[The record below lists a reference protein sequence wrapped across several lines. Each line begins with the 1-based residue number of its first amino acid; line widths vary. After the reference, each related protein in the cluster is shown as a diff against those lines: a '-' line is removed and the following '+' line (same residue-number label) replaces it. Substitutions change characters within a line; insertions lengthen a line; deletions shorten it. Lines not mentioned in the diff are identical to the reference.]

1 MERFFRGGSTTPT
14 SHRFVGWGFGR
25 EARCVLHGAGFKDM
39 DCRDERQDGGF
50 PYVVHHG
57 AVQGVT
63 GSAHE
68 WVVSESASVLIDC
81 GLFQGRDTGPA
92 GASASDLSIDFD
104 ISRIQAVVLTH
115 VHIDHVGRLPWL
127 FAAGYDGP
135 VFCSEPSARLLP
147 IVLEDAFKLGIS
159 RQPDRVEA
167 FLTLLEQRLVAVPY
181 EKWQPL
187 PLAEESAFIQ
197 LLPAGHIL
205 GSASVSCRDSQGHV
219 GARLAP
225 ILRSAQPPY
234 RADCLVIEST
244 YGDRL
249 HEGRAARSARLER
262 ALMRAMEDKG
272 TLLIPAFSIGR
283 TQELLYELEGLIHRH
298 RSAPLNE
305 HLDWDE
311 LPIILDSPLASRFT
325 QVYRELDDFWDAEA
339 RERLDEGR
347 RPLSFEQLLTVD
359 DHDAHVR
366 MVRHLAESA
375 RPAVVIAA
383 SGMCAGGRIMNYL
396 KAMLGDPRHN
406 LLFVG
411 YQAWGTPGR
420 VIQQQGQGGE
430 VVLDHQRYS
439 IAVPVTSI
447 SGYSAHGDQRDLLD
461 FVEGMEDWPE
471 EIRVVHGDPKAK
483 AGLKAALEE
492 EYQRRGMDVVVCC
505 PG

>member
-1 MERFFRGGSTTPT
+1 
-14 SHRFVGWGFGR
+14 
-25 EARCVLHGAGFKDM
+25 M
-39 DCRDERQDGGF
+39 DCRDETLDGGF
-50 PYVVHHG
+50 PFVVHHG

-68 WVVSESASVLIDC
+68 WVVSEDASVLIDC
-81 GLFQGRDTGPA
+81 GLFQGRDVGPS

-104 ISRIQAVVLTH
+104 ISRIRAVVLTH

-127 FAAGYDGP
+127 FAAGYGGP
-135 VFCSEPSARLLP
+135 VYCSEPSARLLP

-167 FLTLLEQRLVAVPY
+167 FLTLLKQRLVAVPY
-181 EKWQPL
+181 EAWTAVPL
-187 PLAEESAFIQ
+187 GDDKVFIQ

-205 GSASVSCRDSQGHV
+205 GSASVSCRDAQGHV
-219 GARLAP
+219 TVFSGDLGARLAP
-225 ILRSAQPPY
+225 ILRSAQSPY

-262 ALMRAMEDKG
+262 ALVRAMEDKG

-298 RSAPLNE
+298 QSARMNA

-311 LPIILDSPLASRFT
+311 LPIVLDSPLASRFT
-325 QVYRELDDFWDAEA
+325 QVYRELDAFWDAEA

-347 RPLSFEQLLTVD
+347 KPFGFDQLLTVD
-359 DHDAHVR
+359 DHEAHQR

-396 KAMLGDPRHN
+396 KAMLDDARHN

-411 YQAWGTPGR
+411 YQAQGTPGR
-420 VIQQQGQGGE
+420 AIQQEGQGGE
-430 VVLDHQRYS
+430 VMLEGQRYS
-439 IAVPVTSI
+439 IAMPVTSI
-447 SGYSAHGDQRDLLD
+447 SGYSAHGDQQDLLD
-461 FVEGMEDWPE
+461 FVEGMQEKPS
-471 EIRVVHGDPKAK
+471 EIRVVHGDPAAK
-483 AGLKAALEE
+483 AGLKQALEE
-492 EYQRRGMDVVVCC
+492 RYRRWGWPVSVCC
-505 PG
+505 PEG

>member
-1 MERFFRGGSTTPT
+1 MDRRDAALER
-14 SHRFVGWGFGR
+14 
-25 EARCVLHGAGFKDM
+25 A
-39 DCRDERQDGGF
+39 F

-81 GLFQGRDTGPA
+81 GLFQGRDVGPA

-127 FAAGYDGP
+127 FAAGYDGL

-219 GARLAP
+219 TVFSGDLGARLAP
-225 ILRSAQPPY
+225 ILRSAQSPY

-262 ALMRAMEDKG
+262 ALVRAMEDSG

-283 TQELLYELEGLIHRH
+283 TQELLYELEGLIHKH
-298 RSAPLNE
+298 RDKAINPD
-305 HLDWDE
+305 LDWDA

-325 QVYRELDDFWDAEA
+325 RVYRELDAFWDVEA
-339 RERLDEGR
+339 RERLGEGR
-347 RPLSFEQLLTVD
+347 NPLGFEQLLTVD
-359 DHDAHVR
+359 DHDAHMR

-396 KAMLGDPRHN
+396 KAMLGDARHN

-420 VIQQQGQGGE
+420 TIQQQGQGGE
-430 VVLDHQRYS
+430 VELDGERYPIS
-439 IAVPVTSI
+439 LPVTSI
-447 SGYSAHGDQRDLLD
+447 SGYSAHGDQQDLLD
-461 FVEGMEDWPE
+461 FVGGMQEFPTE
-471 EIRVVHGDPKAK
+471 VRVVHGDDHAK
-483 AGLKAALEE
+483 AGLKTALEAWYGRWGLE
-492 EYQRRGMDVVVCC
+492 VSVWC
-505 PG
+505 P

>member
-1 MERFFRGGSTTPT
+1 
-14 SHRFVGWGFGR
+14 
-25 EARCVLHGAGFKDM
+25 M
-39 DCRDERQDGGF
+39 DCRDGRQDGGF

-81 GLFQGRDTGPA
+81 GLFQGRDVGPD

-181 EKWQPL
+181 EKWQAL

-219 GARLAP
+219 TVFSGDLGARLAP
-225 ILRSAQPPY
+225 ILRSAQSPY

-262 ALMRAMEDKG
+262 TLVRAMEDRG

-283 TQELLYELEGLIHRH
+283 TQELLYELEGLIHKH
-298 RSAPLNE
+298 RDKAINPD
-305 HLDWDE
+305 LDWDA

-325 QVYRELDDFWDAEA
+325 RVYRELDAFWDVEA
-339 RERLDEGR
+339 RERLGEGR
-347 RPLSFEQLLTVD
+347 NPLGFEQLLTVD
-359 DHDAHVR
+359 DHGAHVR
-366 MVRHLAESA
+366 MVRHLAETA

-396 KAMLGDPRHN
+396 KAMLGDARHN

-420 VIQQQGQGGE
+420 TIQQQGQGGE
-430 VVLDHQRYS
+430 VELDGERYPIS
-439 IAVPVTSI
+439 LPVTSI
-447 SGYSAHGDQRDLLD
+447 SGYSAHGDQQDLLD
-461 FVEGMEDWPE
+461 FVGGMQEFPTE
-471 EIRVVHGDPKAK
+471 VRVVHGDDHAK
-483 AGLKAALEE
+483 AGLKAALEAWYGRWGLE
-492 EYQRRGMDVVVCC
+492 VRVWC
-505 PG
+505 P